1 MGMLNYVC
9 IIGDEI
15 NLSQYLDVSILTGV
29 VKLYL
34 RELPIP
40 LITFDVYQEVIKVT
54 ASIDDPEDK
63 QTDWSVLKNVI
74 KLLPKAHYNT
84 MEFLMKHLYE

>member
-1 MGMLNYVC
+1 
-9 IIGDEI
+9 
-15 NLSQYLDVSILTGV
+15 VSVLTGV

-40 LITFDVYQEVIKVT
+40 LIAFDVYPEVIKVA

-74 KLLPKAHYNT
+74 KLLPKSHYNT
-84 MEFLMKHLYE
+84 MEFLMQHLYK